1 MMNLTKE
8 EVEFIGIC
16 SFICFIF
23 VGIQYSDELAVLF
36 VLLKKIFLVL
46 VGKCFKKAAVTLY
59 SLGNTLDR
67 CYEENTAKSTN
78 PVSEFEVMPG
88 FAPYP
93 PALSTC
99 LRVLSILTNN
109 EEHYMLEESLM
120 AAAWRNLTDTEIR
133 FLNIRTRESGCKS
146 NFCYLLLDPR
156 LTERMNFGHTMQE
169 KFQIFI
175 QGIFY
180 IGRVG

>member
-1 MMNLTKE
+1 M
-8 EVEFIGIC
+8 
-16 SFICFIF
+16 
-23 VGIQYSDELAVLF
+23 LF